1 MKLPDLDPSG
11 GALTISEVLIDY
23 DGPQLF
29 VARNAAGAIFLAL
42 HCPPSESGDTWLFAR
57 TSRYRIR
64 QVAAGEISLRS
75 AMTSYARGELAIAI
89 SNEEDWQ
96 HWFEAVENVP
106 ETFLPESDSYV
117 RHTPVPPFYEL
128 LAAASKNS
136 DEFDLP
142 VPVGQDMW
150 EFDPQ
155 TVAYF
160 KENQTP
166 LYVVARRRQRLVA
179 DIILSEGEARHDIP
193 IPELSKILLSLQKTV
208 DSLAAPIADEEWRP
222 SAASKA
228 ETRLDAIATFPSSF
242 GLRIEAHQGA
252 LADEGAGALAFQRL
266 IDLLSS
272 VRDYDSLRSSFLHH
286 SKSTKLQFGKLV
298 EYLAKSGNSIR
309 ISASTG
315 LSEGVDTTFAT
326 HDDLFALS
334 ARIHE
339 INEADFDDIRLEGR
353 LKAVSLKT
361 KFFLIENDDESIS
374 GRINED
380 LLPKISGLAIDENY
394 LAQVRLHHSVQ
405 ELTGE
410 ITTKAILMDLR
421 ETGAD

>member
-11 GALTISEVLIDY
+11 GSLAISEVLIDY

-29 VARNAAGAIFLAL
+29 VAKNAAGAIFLGL
-42 HCPPSESGDTWLFAR
+42 HCPPTEKGDTWLFAR
-57 TSRYRIR
+57 TSRHRIS
-64 QVAAGEISLRS
+64 QVATGKISLRS
-75 AMTSYARGELAIAI
+75 AMTSYARGDLAIAI
-89 SNEEDWQ
+89 SYEEDWH
-96 HWFEAVENVP
+96 HWFEAPENVP
-106 ETFLPESDSYV
+106 DTYLPDPDSYV
-117 RHTPVPPFYEL
+117 RHTSVPEL
-128 LAAASKNS
+128 YKLPIAASDNN
-136 DEFDLP
+136 DDFDLP
-142 VPVGQDMW
+142 VSVEQDMW

-155 TVAYF
+155 TVAYL

-179 DIILSEGEARHDIP
+179 DIILSDGDARHDVP
-193 IPELSKILLSLQKTV
+193 LPELSKILLSLQKTV
-208 DSLAAPIADEEWRP
+208 DSLAAPIVDDDWRP

-228 ETRLDAIATFPSSF
+228 GTRLDAIATFPSSF

-272 VRDYDSLRSSFLHH
+272 VRDFDAVRSSFTYH

-315 LSEGVDTTFAT
+315 LSEGIDTTFVT
-326 HDDLFALS
+326 HDDLYALS
-334 ARIHE
+334 AKIHE
-339 INEADFDDIRLEGR
+339 INESDFDDIELLGR

-361 KFFLIENDDESIS
+361 KFFLIENEDESIS
-374 GRINED
+374 GRIDED
-380 LLPKISGLAIDENY
+380 LLPKISGMAIDEHY

-421 ETGAD
+421 ETE